1 MVSTPLPF
9 RPAACWPRWM
19 PQDSK
24 IRLVRRIWEAVD
36 EGGLEAALQLTEPDV
51 EWVPHTAGGR
61 VLTSQELLDFFADFK
76 GERQVTGSRLYSVTL
91 EAPDAVL
98 ASGSFRLRGGGGIA
112 EFQIHFVYRF
122 DDDRLVRGSTYATRA
137 DALDAIARA
146 AAGE

>member
-1 MVSTPLPF
+1 
-9 RPAACWPRWM
+9 M

-24 IRLVRRIWEAVD
+24 IRQVRRIWEAVD
-36 EGGLEAALQLTEPDV
+36 DGGLEAALQLTEPDV

-61 VLTSQELLDFFADFK
+61 VLTSQELLDFFGDFK
-76 GERQVTGSRLYSVTL
+76 GERQVSGSRLYSISL
-91 EAPDAVL
+91 EAPDTVL

-122 DDDRLVRGSTYATRA
+122 EGDRLVRGSTYATRA